1 MRGSRRQKDV
11 CMPKH
16 WVRIIFSENPHTVD
30 PCDAYKAIFQAVN
43 EAHGCLDEMLFDDDG
58 VHQYLLI
65 TTLKTEGFA
74 GVADSLRVHKPE
86 HLHCSLSA
94 LGELPSKGSSSAA

>member
-1 MRGSRRQKDV
+1 
-11 CMPKH
+11 MPKH
-16 WVRIIFSENPHTVD
+16 WIRIIFSENPHPVD

-43 EAHGCLDEMLFDDDG
+43 EAHGCLDEMLFDVAEG
-58 VHQYLLI
+58 VQYLLV
-65 TTLKTEGFA
+65 TTLTEESFA